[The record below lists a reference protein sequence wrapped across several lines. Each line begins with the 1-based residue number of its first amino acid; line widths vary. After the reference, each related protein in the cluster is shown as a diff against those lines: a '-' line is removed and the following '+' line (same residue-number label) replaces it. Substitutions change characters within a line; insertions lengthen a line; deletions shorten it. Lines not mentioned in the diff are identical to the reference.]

1 MIGRLRG
8 NLVVG
13 QSGGPT
19 AVINESLAGVVEEAL
34 RHDAVEGIY
43 GMRHGVAGLLRE
55 DFIDLRGVPAGVL
68 ERLRGTPSAALGSCR
83 TRLAPEDDERL
94 LGVLR
99 AHGIRFFLYIGGD
112 GSAQTAHR
120 LARMAG
126 AQGYELRA
134 VAIPKT
140 VDNDLPE
147 TDHCP
152 GYPSVARWLAV
163 SVREAGLDT
172 EAIGIVDTV
181 KIIETMGRDT
191 GWIAAG
197 TALARERA
205 MDAPQLI
212 YMPERPFRREQF
224 LADVERVH
232 RERGHVVVAVC
243 EGLKDERGNY
253 LAASARAV
261 DADPLGRPQLGG
273 VADLLC
279 GLVSGE
285 LGLKARFDKPGTIQ
299 RVSAAL
305 ASPVDRDEAYRV
317 GRAAVQAAVGGQTD
331 VMVSIVREPGPAY
344 RSATALV
351 ALERVVG
358 RIRPV
363 PPEFVSP
370 DGNDVSAS
378 FLEYAAPLVEPLPS
392 YVRLP

>member
-34 RHDAVEGIY
+34 RHGTVEGIY

-55 DFIDLRGVPAGVL
+55 DFIDLRRIPAGVL

-83 TRLAPEDDERL
+83 TRLTPEDDERL

-126 AQGYELRA
+126 AQGYELRT

-212 YMPERPFRREQF
+212 YLPERPFRREQF

-358 RIRPV
+358 RIKPV

>member
-1 MIGRLRG
+1 MIGRFRG
-8 NLVVG
+8 NLIVG

-34 RHDAVEGIY
+34 RHGAVEGIY

-55 DFIDLRGVPAGVL
+55 DFIDLRRVPAGVL

-126 AQGYELRA
+126 AQGYELRT

-212 YMPERPFRREQF
+212 YLPERPFRREQF

-253 LAASARAV
+253 LAASTRAV

-279 GLVSGE
+279 GLVAGE

-358 RIRPV
+358 RIKPV